1 MKFKTKNYFVNGM
14 IDNRTAQKQC
24 VQLFYNTHRF
34 RTFELISQKVFFRK
48 RRRKKRESG
57 QRSIE

>member
-34 RTFELISQKVFFRK
+34 RTFELISQKVFFSE
-48 RRRKKRESG
+48 KKKKEKG
-57 QRSIE
+57 KWAT